1 MWKTIFTKCF
11 PTKQTERKSENKI
24 KDLIASSKSRDLKF
38 VIIIYIY
45 IYIYNMFTCN
55 KLIDDLFSN
64 FVKGKYESG
73 LNSKIPR
80 KLIKYI
86 EKKLYNTKYRA

>member
-1 MWKTIFTKCF
+1 
-11 PTKQTERKSENKI
+11 
-24 KDLIASSKSRDLKF
+24 
-38 VIIIYIY
+38 
-45 IYIYNMFTCN
+45 MFTCN

>member
-1 MWKTIFTKCF
+1 
-11 PTKQTERKSENKI
+11 
-24 KDLIASSKSRDLKF
+24 
-38 VIIIYIY
+38 
-45 IYIYNMFTCN
+45 MFTYN
-55 KLIDDLFSN
+55 KLVDDLFSN

-86 EKKLYNTKYRA
+86 EKKI

>member
-1 MWKTIFTKCF
+1 MKIIFIGDAMRER
-11 PTKQTERKSENKI
+11 ERKSENKMNE
-24 KDLIASSKSRDLKF
+24 LIASSKSRDLKF
-38 VIIIYIY
+38 VMIIY
-45 IYIYNMFTCN
+45 IYIYNMFTYN
-55 KLIDDLFSN
+55 KLVDDLFSN

-86 EKKLYNTKYRA
+86 EKKI